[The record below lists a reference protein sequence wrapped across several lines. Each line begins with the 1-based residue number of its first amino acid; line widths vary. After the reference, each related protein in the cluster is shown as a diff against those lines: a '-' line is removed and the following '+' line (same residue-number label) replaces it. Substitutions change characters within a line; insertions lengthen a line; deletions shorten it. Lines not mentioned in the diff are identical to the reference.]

1 VLLAL
6 TSAVSY
12 GVSDFTAG
20 LASRRFS
27 IITVTFLA
35 SVCSLV
41 LTLAVLPWVASA
53 TPSATALGWGAAS
66 GLGGLCGAL
75 ALYAGYRHA
84 AFSVAGPLS
93 AVSAAGLSV
102 IVGILIG
109 ERPAAMS
116 LAGIGIAL
124 PAIVLVS
131 LTAGRPGPDP
141 PAAATPAP
149 DSPAVSPAAPNPPA
163 AATPDQPAGAAPEP
177 PAPGMPEPST
187 PVTPEPSTPAAPG
200 FSALRSPRPASP
212 AAGPDDGVTRRASQV
227 TRFAARLLSRGAWP
241 GVATGLVAGVGF
253 ALLFI
258 GLDRAGQAAGL
269 WPVLA
274 SQAAEI
280 VAIVGLLT
288 WRRGL
293 RGGPPGTGI
302 PPGTA
307 VLAVLTGVTGGAG
320 TIFYF
325 LATHHGF
332 LAITAVLTSLY
343 PAVTIALA
351 RLVASERLSAARFA
365 GLLLAGVSV
374 TLIAL
379 GGAA

>member
-1 VLLAL
+1 VLAVLLAL
-6 TSAVSY
+6 ASAVSY
-12 GVSDFTAG
+12 GGSDFAAG

-41 LTLAVLPWVASA
+41 LTLAVLPWVASP
-53 TPSATALGWGAAS
+53 TPSAAALGWGAAS

-116 LAGIGIAL
+116 LAGIGVAL

-131 LTAGRPGPDP
+131 LTAGQPGPDQQ
-141 PAAATPAP
+141 AAAA
-149 DSPAVSPAAPNPPA
+149 
-163 AATPDQPAGAAPEP
+163 PDQPAPAAPEPPVPAAPEP
-177 PAPGMPEPST
+177 PAPGMSEPST
-187 PVTPEPSTPAAPG
+187 TGTPGS
-200 FSALRSPRPASP
+200 SASGSPRPAPP
-212 AAGPDDGVTRRASQV
+212 AAGPPAGATRRASQV
-227 TRFAARLLSRGAWP
+227 ARSAARLLSRGAWP

-258 GLDRAGQAAGL
+258 GLDRAGQSAGL

-274 SQAAEI
+274 SQTAEVVVI
-280 VAIVGLLT
+280 GGLLT
-288 WRRGL
+288 GRRGL
-293 RGGPPGTGI
+293 RGGPPGAGI

-343 PAVTIALA
+343 PGVTIALA
-351 RLVASERLSAARFA
+351 RLVTSERLSAARLA

-379 GGAA
+379 GGTA

>member
-6 TSAVSY
+6 ASAVSY

-53 TPSATALGWGAAS
+53 TLSAAALGWGAAS

-116 LAGIGIAL
+116 LAGIGVAL

-131 LTAGRPGPDP
+131 LTAGRPGPDSSAAATPASDSSAVSPATPDP

-149 DSPAVSPAAPNPPA
+149 ESPAAAPATSESPNA
-163 AATPDQPAGAAPEP
+163 ASCG
-177 PAPGMPEPST
+177 PAP
-187 PVTPEPSTPAAPG
+187 
-200 FSALRSPRPASP
+200 P
-212 AAGPDDGVTRRASQV
+212 AAGPDANSTRRMSEL

-258 GLDRAGQAAGL
+258 GLDRAGQTAGL

-280 VAIVGLLT
+280 VAIVGLLA

-293 RGGPPGTGI
+293 HGGPPGAGI
-302 PPGTA
+302 PPGTV

-325 LATHHGF
+325 FATHHGF

-365 GLLLAGVSV
+365 GLLLAGVAV

-379 GGAA
+379 GGTA

>member
-1 VLLAL
+1 MLAVLLAL
-6 TSAVSY
+6 ASAVSY
-12 GVSDFTAG
+12 GGSDFAAG
-20 LASRRFS
+20 LASRKFS
-27 IITVTFLA
+27 IITITFLA
-35 SVCSLV
+35 SICSLL
-41 LTLAVLPWVASA
+41 LTLAVLPWVASPA
-53 TPSATALGWGAAS
+53 PSAAALGWGAAA
-66 GLGGLCGAL
+66 GLGGMSGAL
-75 ALYAGYRHA
+75 ALYAGFRHA

-109 ERPAAMS
+109 ERPASMS
-116 LAGIGIAL
+116 LAGIGVAL

-131 LTAGRPGPDP
+131 LTAERPGPDQ
-141 PAAATPAP
+141 PAAAVPELSPLASPGPAP
-149 DSPAVSPAAPNPPA
+149 
-163 AATPDQPAGAAPEP
+163 PD
-177 PAPGMPEPST
+177 
-187 PVTPEPSTPAAPG
+187 
-200 FSALRSPRPASP
+200 
-212 AAGPDDGVTRRASQV
+212 AGPARHTSQV
-227 TRFAARLLSRGAWP
+227 TRSAAGLLSRGAWP

-269 WPVLA
+269 WPVLV
-274 SQAAEI
+274 SQTAEI
-280 VAIVGLLT
+280 VAIGGLLT
-288 WRRGL
+288 WRTGL
-293 RGGPPGTGI
+293 RSGSPGTGI
-302 PPGTA
+302 SPGTA
-307 VLAVLTGVTGGAG
+307 WLAVLTGVSGGAG

-351 RLVASERLSAARFA
+351 RVIASERLSAARFA

-379 GGAA
+379 GGTV

>member
-1 VLLAL
+1 VLAVLLAL
-6 TSAVSY
+6 ASAVSY
-12 GVSDFTAG
+12 GGSDFTAG
-20 LASRRFS
+20 LAARKFS
-27 IITVTFLA
+27 ILTVTFLA
-35 SVCSLV
+35 SLCSLA
-41 LTLAVLPWVASA
+41 LTLAVLPWVTSPV
-53 TPSATALGWGAAS
+53 PSAAALGWGAAS
-66 GLGGLCGAL
+66 GLGGLSGAL

-109 ERPAAMS
+109 ERPASMS
-116 LAGIGIAL
+116 LAGIGVAL

-131 LTAGRPGPDP
+131 LTAGPPGPGQP
-141 PAAATPAP
+141 P
-149 DSPAVSPAAPNPPA
+149 
-163 AATPDQPAGAAPEP
+163 AAPEP
-177 PAPGMPEPST
+177 PASASPEP
-187 PVTPEPSTPAAPG
+187 AP
-200 FSALRSPRPASP
+200 P
-212 AAGPDDGVTRRASQV
+212 AAGPGPGSVRRTSQMTRS
-227 TRFAARLLSRGAWP
+227 AARTLSRGAWP

-274 SQAAEI
+274 SQTAEV
-280 VAIVGLLT
+280 VAIGGLLT
-288 WRRGL
+288 LKKGL
-293 RGGPPGTGI
+293 RGGPAGSGI

-307 VLAVLTGVTGGAG
+307 VLAVLTGVSGGAG

-351 RLVASERLSAARFA
+351 RLVASERLSIARLA

-379 GGAA
+379 GGTA